1 LTALLAVVSPI
12 STSIGTITSPV
23 FAPSFTLKSV
33 TAIGATQ
40 RPDASR
46 INQQLEI
53 R

>member
-1 LTALLAVVSPI
+1 LTAPLAVVSPI
-12 STSIGTITSPV
+12 STPIGMITSPV

-40 RPDASR
+40 HPNLSR